1 MSNNTKSSP
10 YVANKSDDGYE
21 RTGSPCTTNI
31 ATVDAE
37 KKAMQTKIVPRNG
50 TIKTITEIP
59 TSDEIHTKEVT
70 FIENVNWVGY
80 EEGINL
86 FSAKNLSINKPGC
99 VGFFL
104 SNGSESEG
112 QYHWLYSGD
121 QTYVTP
127 KYDGSMTTTNKSLRP
142 VTRLWSCLK
151 ENLNAASGETK
162 TNSVSFF
169 SFLLYIYT
177 ISV

>member
-1 MSNNTKSSP
+1 MQKEAAVAKSH
-10 YVANKSDDGYE
+10 A
-21 RTGSPCTTNI
+21 
-31 ATVDAE
+31 
-37 KKAMQTKIVPRNG
+37 RNG

-99 VGFFL
+99 IGFFL

-127 KYDGSMTTTNKSLRP
+127 KYDGSMTTTKKKLRP
-142 VTRLWSCLK
+142 VTRLWSCLR

-169 SFLLYIYT
+169 SFIIYT